1 MFEILNDTYK
11 SLFSKLTLSIVAIA
25 SLGSVLAGP
34 FGTFETMSFWTRCAY
49 WPLVTISSVVLG
61 YLAYA
66 MTRMVFGY
74 QETLKSRAL
83 AGTLGT
89 VFITTDVFLISRL
102 FNPDRVDMVPYVQ
115 LLGWVGFVFFAVIVS
130 RFVFTNAVQERMDAS
145 ALNVIQIDLSEGDT
159 PVVAS
164 SPRLMTR
171 LPDHLDRD
179 VLRLSANDHF
189 VHVLTP
195 SGEHSIR
202 MRLRDAISEMDGVAG
217 TLVHRSHW
225 VAQKAMLR
233 VIKEQGKVFLLLTN
247 GDRVPVSRNYRA
259 EVERLNLSVSTTE
272 AKERSEAS
280 VQ

>member
-1 MFEILNDTYK
+1 MIEILNDTFK
-11 SLFSKLTLSIVAIA
+11 SLFSKLTLSIIAIA
-25 SLGSVLAGP
+25 SVGSVLAGP

-49 WPLVTISSVVLG
+49 WPLVTTSSVLLG
-61 YLAYA
+61 YLAFA
-66 MTRMVFGY
+66 LTRMVFGY
-74 QETLKSRAL
+74 QETLNSRVL
-83 AGTLGT
+83 TGSLGT
-89 VFITTDVFLISRL
+89 IFVTTDVFLLSRF
-102 FNPDRVDMVPYVQ
+102 FNPERVNTVPYIQ
-115 LLGWVGFVFFAVIVS
+115 LMGWVGFVFFAVIVS
-130 RFVFTNAVQERMDAS
+130 RFIFTNAVQEKMDAS
-145 ALNVIQIDLSEGDT
+145 ALHAIQIDLSGSDT
-159 PVVAS
+159 PVVSS
-164 SPRLMTR
+164 SPRLMAR
-171 LPDHLDRD
+171 LPDRFDGD

-259 EVERLNLSVSTTE
+259 EVERLSLSVSTTE